1 MLITKVT
8 ATCLKFVQ
16 QPSNATNGSTMTPA
30 VTVVGLDNNKVT
42 DLDQATSVSVACSTP
57 SALSGNP
64 VSATP
69 SSGIATFGSLTHT
82 IDDTYTLSAS
92 AAGLRDTVS
101 TSYIISSTP
110 SGTYRTTSKGTW
122 PTGGTAT
129 WERFNG
135 STWASATPAA
145 NATDLLIIRDSITSR
160 TSFAAPSPY
169 TSMTIENGGVFIA
182 KHNSTFKS
190 ILVKNGGVFIVEDPS
205 VDIDAAGTLTVDSGG
220 TVILN
225 SGTLNHVDG
234 FFQGTENF
242 KKGST
247 LEVQNWDYDSSPGE
261 DDLIDSYSS
270 TQISTNADGY
280 YFGKLFIN
288 LKVGITSKAFIIV
301 GVIGNHKLCQDSLIV
316 ANNSAS
322 TKSVILSNVG
332 SNVEIGGN
340 VLVKAYKFS
349 FGSLT
354 SSTSTH
360 TINGNLTIDG
370 STAIADINEVTSS
383 AGVVVVN
390 LKGDLIGLNGTYL
403 CTDNTDAPA
412 SSLHFV
418 NPIDSQNVDI
428 VSSVTLNKFNM
439 FVDSAA
445 MVKLRNNNLT
455 LNNTSSF
462 TVKSRGAFNFNWN
475 NSGTPLLVT
484 QPVSP
489 TGTNTF
495 TTQPRSI
502 LKITSLDGITTTTGV
517 GNVQVTAG
525 NRTYDQ
531 VATFWYI
538 GKANQVTGNG
548 ITRGAS
554 AKIIICDLVDNNTQ
568 LTFSDST
575 GITSTTTI
583 SPTGGKLDIRR
594 GKVIETTTAYIYG
607 STGTLY
613 MAPGTLYKITKGY
626 AGVTD
631 ETGFSGGIFIP
642 RMLGATYP
650 YVLNGGTIELA
661 GDSTTGNGFQTLR
674 GTLGG
679 RPNYKYVK
687 FSSNNYYHTP
697 TKTPSNYKNLSSAT
711 TVDSAVI
718 VTDNAIVDCIG
729 AAGSAQSFTGNGAL
743 VMSANSRIRFKN
755 TSNTQPELDGNNL
768 DYSLTG
774 GTVEFYGTSSIQQ
787 QQLRGNFRTLPSTP
801 VKINYYN
808 IDINA
813 AAANLQT
820 FTSTPN
826 STQLG
831 SVGNVDVNSSFL
843 LTGALNVNAPAVL
856 RMDQTDFIDNGT
868 GSSQVVNINSGA
880 GLLYAN
886 ANGIKTSGT
895 GINDGNIRTSG
906 TRTFSTSA
914 NYGFVSSGDM
924 ASGNGLPTT
933 VAGLY
938 IYKTFKSNKVTL
950 NNGGTLVNGILGL
963 QKGTIISSDAQKVT
977 LAVVATSDIKSPA
990 NVGGV
995 QDMGY
1000 DSSYIEGKMGH
1011 NSTSTS
1017 SMIFPI
1023 GSTSIYGPI
1032 ALTPQGTTTQTYS
1045 CEYTSN
1051 GYGTY
1056 TLDPANSPQLD
1067 HVSKVEWWN
1076 VTSTASG
1083 SNDDAKVKLFWRA
1096 HSQVS
1101 PLNTDWSN
1109 LRVAHFDATD
1119 WNTEGNSPTIT
1130 GSVTTWGSVESD
1142 IYVPNF
1148 SPVTL
1153 STITANNPLPVEIT
1167 KFIGSCNGD
1176 YVQLDWTTASEKDSK
1191 LFIIER
1197 STDGIHFENIGN
1209 VNAAGFSNTI
1219 KNYTFIDS
1227 SSSTDNY
1234 YRLVELDIDNAQQT
1248 SVIIKVSCDGVNGT
1262 NIFYTPTNGVEVEV
1276 YSTTTKEL
1284 LFNVYEVSGRLL
1296 HQEIKQ
1302 ITQGYNKFSLELKRK
1317 LANGIYLIQQID
1329 GSKSTATKVWVH

>member
-1 MLITKVT
+1 VNTITLT
-8 ATCLKFVQ
+8 PTDSFGL
-16 QPSNATNGSTMTPA
+16 TNGLQ
-30 VTVVGLDNNKVT
+30 VN
-42 DLDQATSVSVACSTP
+42 
-57 SALSGNP
+57 
-64 VSATP
+64 
-69 SSGIATFGSLTHT
+69 
-82 IDDTYTLSAS
+82 
-92 AAGLRDTVS
+92 
-101 TSYIISSTP
+101 
-110 SGTYRTTSKGTW
+110 TT
-122 PTGGTAT
+122 
-129 WERFNG
+129 
-135 STWASATPAA
+135 
-145 NATDLLIIRDSITSR
+145 
-160 TSFAAPSPY
+160 
-169 TSMTIENGGVFIA
+169 
-182 KHNSTFKS
+182 
-190 ILVKNGGVFIVEDPS
+190 
-205 VDIDAAGTLTVDSGG
+205 
-220 TVILN
+220 
-225 SGTLNHVDG
+225 
-234 FFQGTENF
+234 
-242 KKGST
+242 
-247 LEVQNWDYDSSPGE
+247 
-261 DDLIDSYSS
+261 
-270 TQISTNADGY
+270 
-280 YFGKLFIN
+280 
-288 LKVGITSKAFIIV
+288 
-301 GVIGNHKLCQDSLIV
+301 
-316 ANNSAS
+316 
-322 TKSVILSNVG
+322 
-332 SNVEIGGN
+332 IGGN
-340 VLVKAYKFS
+340 
-349 FGSLT
+349 
-354 SSTSTH
+354 
-360 TINGNLTIDG
+360 
-370 STAIADINEVTSS
+370 
-383 AGVVVVN
+383 
-390 LKGDLIGLNGTYL
+390 
-403 CTDNTDAPA
+403 
-412 SSLHFV
+412 
-418 NPIDSQNVDI
+418 
-428 VSSVTLNKFNM
+428 
-439 FVDSAA
+439 
-445 MVKLRNNNLT
+445 
-455 LNNTSSF
+455 
-462 TVKSRGAFNFNWN
+462 
-475 NSGTPLLVT
+475 
-484 QPVSP
+484 
-489 TGTNTF
+489 
-495 TTQPRSI
+495 
-502 LKITSLDGITTTTGV
+502 
-517 GNVQVTAG
+517 
-525 NRTYDQ
+525 
-531 VATFWYI
+531 
-538 GKANQVTGNG
+538 
-548 ITRGAS
+548 
-554 AKIIICDLVDNNTQ
+554 
-568 LTFSDST
+568 
-575 GITSTTTI
+575 
-583 SPTGGKLDIRR
+583 LDIRR
-594 GKVIETTTAYIYG
+594 GQFTETETAYITG

-613 MAPGTLYKITKGY
+613 MAPGTLYKIKKGY
-626 AGVTD
+626 SVSTD
-631 ETGFSGGIFIP
+631 ETGFSGGTFIP
-642 RMLGATYP
+642 RMLGSTYA

-729 AAGSAQSFTGNGAL
+729 AASSAQSFTGNGAL

-787 QQLRGNFRTLPSTP
+787 QQLRGNFRTLPSSP

-813 AAANLQT
+813 AASNLQT

-990 NVGGV
+990 NVGSV

-1000 DSSYIEGKMGH
+1000 DSSYVEGKMGH

-1083 SNDDAKVKLFWRA
+1083 SNDDAKVKLFWRT

-1219 KNYTFIDS
+1219 KNYSFIDS
-1227 SSSTDNY
+1227 TSSTDNY